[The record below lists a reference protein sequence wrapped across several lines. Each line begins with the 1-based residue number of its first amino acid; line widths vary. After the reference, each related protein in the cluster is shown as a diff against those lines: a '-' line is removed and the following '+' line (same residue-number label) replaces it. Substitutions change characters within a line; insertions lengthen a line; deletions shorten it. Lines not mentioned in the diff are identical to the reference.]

1 MICKC
6 LPQHSHHLRASFCC
20 MFQSH
25 SICGRGLVL
34 GEGGVRG
41 KRRGRAWGLSPR
53 AVYIPQWS
61 SPFSG
66 PSSQESFTSPLR
78 GVPTREHTL
87 PSAGLSAADRAFPT
101 VGSRHGEGGR
111 GNTPVYTPQQQLH
124 VCTIQPSFKCFSR
137 HHSYRVY
144 TSPRTRTGRSS
155 NMSSVPQASEAPY
168 NCFAL
173 RPSSCSSGT

>member
-53 AVYIPQWS
+53 AVYIPQRS

-111 GNTPVYTPQQQLH
+111 ENTPGPQCTLPSSSCMYVRFNLH
-124 VCTIQPSFKCFSR
+124 
-137 HHSYRVY
+137 
-144 TSPRTRTGRSS
+144 
-155 NMSSVPQASEAPY
+155 SSVSPDIIRIVFIHRPERGQAEALICHRCHRLPKHLTIV
-168 NCFAL
+168 L
-173 RPSSCSSGT
+173 R

>member
-6 LPQHSHHLRASFCC
+6 LPQRSHHLRASFCC

-25 SICGRGLVL
+25 SNCGRGLVL

-111 GNTPVYTPQQQLH
+111 GDTPVYTPQQELH
-124 VCTIQPSFKCFSR
+124 VCTIQPSFIRALK
-137 HHSYRVY
+137 VP
-144 TSPRTRTGRSS
+144 TPG
-155 NMSSVPQASEAPY
+155 SVSLDIIRIVFIRRPERGQAEVLTCHRCHRLPKHLTTV
-168 NCFAL
+168 L
-173 RPSSCSSGT
+173 R

>member
-6 LPQHSHHLRASFCC
+6 LPQRSHHLRASFCC

-41 KRRGRAWGLSPR
+41 KWRGRAWGLSPR

-66 PSSQESFTSPLR
+66 SSSQESFTSPLR

-101 VGSRHGEGGR
+101 VGRRHGEVGR
-111 GNTPVYTPQQQLH
+111 GDTPEYTPQQELH
-124 VCTIQPSFKCFSR
+124 VCTIQPSFIRALKVPTPGS
-137 HHSYRVY
+137 V
-144 TSPRTRTGRSS
+144 SPDIIRIVFIHRPERG
-155 NMSSVPQASEAPY
+155 QAEALICHRCHRLPKHLTIV
-168 NCFAL
+168 L
-173 RPSSCSSGT
+173 R